1 MPTARR
7 TVAFYLQGLNRTW
20 RRREMSSARQLRKH
34 QRSIAKVVSGIS
46 LIVLI
51 ILGSTILFVS
61 FLTNTPRSE
70 TQARGWQRTPEIR
83 VIMDSTAD
91 WARMMF
97 NDLFG
102 SNDNGVRIVEIHSR
116 GWLLGND
123 SDDRID
129 AGRLTFIDIIYNS
142 TIVKT
147 GDMVGFFKG
156 NNDFAHTRMYVD
168 VVLEVNTSMRQVY
181 AFVMLAGAGTT
192 TFQLLNKQ
200 SSVLIWQATET
211 GNSLTQYTRRWI
223 PAEAFFARQHIEAV
237 LVVLLAVATVITIFV
252 LNTLPLLRKAKTPA
266 VEDSEGL

>member
-1 MPTARR
+1 
-7 TVAFYLQGLNRTW
+7 
-20 RRREMSSARQLRKH
+20 MSSARQLRKH
-34 QRSIAKVVSGIS
+34 QRSIAKVVFVIS

-51 ILGSTILFVS
+51 VLGSTILFVS
-61 FLTNTPRSE
+61 FLANTPRNE
-70 TQARGWQRTPEIR
+70 TQARGWQRTSEIR

-102 SNDNGVRIVEIHSR
+102 SSDNGVRIVEIHSH

-142 TIVKT
+142 TVVKT

-156 NNDFAHTRMYVD
+156 NNDFGHTRMYVD
-168 VVLEVNTSMRQVY
+168 VVLEVNTNMRQVY
-181 AFVMLAGAGTT
+181 VFIMLAGAGTT

-200 SSVLIWQATET
+200 SSVLIWQDTET

-223 PAEAFFARQHIEAV
+223 PSEAFFARQQIEAV
-237 LVVLLAVATVITIFV
+237 LVVFLVVGTIITIFV